1 MAAASARWGSATT
14 RAWRGGHVAVGMLG
28 GGTGGAAGEGAAV
41 ARKFGDGGHG
51 GFALVRPERERE
63 SEKGRVRD
71 GAALALGYGGV
82 GHSVVRGTR

>member
-1 MAAASARWGSATT
+1 
-14 RAWRGGHVAVGMLG
+14 MLG
-28 GGTGGAAGEGAAV
+28 GGAGGAAGEGAAA

-82 GHSVVRGTR
+82 GRSAARGTR